1 VLLLSLLPPPLK
13 RLRRRPETVS
23 VQVNQV
29 TLDARLQSRDNL
41 RFTPAGLPVLDFA
54 LAHESTQIEAGA
66 ERRVACEL
74 AAVALGPIARELAT
88 VAPGA
93 SLRCRGFL
101 ARRYRTG
108 VSVALHVN
116 AFDLTDHT
124 SMNSIKGN

>member
-1 VLLLSLLPPPLK
+1 
-13 RLRRRPETVS
+13 

-29 TLDARLQSRDNL
+29 TLDARLQSRDDL

-54 LAHESTQIEAGA
+54 LAHDSLQVEAGA

-74 AAVALGPIARELAT
+74 AAVALGPIARELAA

-93 SLRCRGFL
+93 NIRCRGFL

-116 AFDLTDHT
+116 AFDLTDYSSTH
-124 SMNSIKGN
+124 SSKGN

>member
-1 VLLLSLLPPPLK
+1 
-13 RLRRRPETVS
+13 

-41 RFTPAGLPVLDFA
+41 RFTPAGIPVLDFA
-54 LAHESTQIEAGA
+54 LAHESMQIEAGS

-74 AAVALGPIARELAT
+74 AAVALGPVARALAA

-93 SLRCRGFL
+93 NLRCRGFL

-108 VSVALHVN
+108 VSVALHVS
-116 AFDLTDHT
+116 AFDLTEQAT
-124 SMNSIKGN
+124 NQSSKGN